1 MNRNARTDRWLSS
14 LVGLSLLISS
24 TSLAGPVEDI
34 LRCTTIDRSVCAAL
48 ESALQQSDKSA
59 SSLTTWLRANRNG
72 DAIQVE
78 RAGIALS
85 ILGGKNHGPL
95 LVEVA
100 NARKS
105 NNDLHVQL
113 LAAAARVEENS
124 AVGPL
129 IDALGMTSVRNRIIA
144 VGALGLLHE
153 KSAVAKLVNTLAD
166 SKQPRLQAAAA
177 QALGMIGDESA
188 IPALLNLAGAK
199 SVYVPARVKALDA
212 LTELKSSRAVITA
225 SMLIDHPTREIGRAA
240 LRLLVEKP
248 APFLE
253 PVIAFALQTPMLRGQ
268 AARATITAKLTRL
281 GPALIAAAIDPSL
294 DPSERSW
301 VLQAIGA
308 MSPPGASPA
317 LLKHFVS
324 ADKAYQIE
332 ILKTLPDI
340 GDRTVIPILIGHL
353 PHSDHEVDNYVVYA
367 LENLSGKRLGN
378 DIEAWREH
386 AGLSRPAS
394 TPP

>member
-1 MNRNARTDRWLSS
+1 MNRNVRTDRWLTS
-14 LVGLSLLISS
+14 LVGLSLLLSS
-24 TSLAGPVEDI
+24 TALAGPVEDI
-34 LRCTTIDRSVCAAL
+34 LRCTTIDRAVCTAL
-48 ESALQQSDKSA
+48 ESALQQPEKSA
-59 SSLTTWLRANRNG
+59 SSLATWLRANRNG
-72 DAIQVE
+72 DATQVE
-78 RAGIALS
+78 RAGTALS
-85 ILGGKNHGPL
+85 ILGGKTHGPL
-95 LVEVA
+95 LVEIA

-113 LAAAARVEENS
+113 LAAAARVDERS
-124 AVGPL
+124 AVDPL

-153 KSAVAKLVNTLAD
+153 KSAVAKLIGALAD

-177 QALGMIGDESA
+177 QALGMIGDDSA

-199 SVYVPARVKALDA
+199 TVYVPARVKALDA
-212 LTELKSSRAVITA
+212 LTELKSTSAVVTA
-225 SMLIDHPTREIGRAA
+225 SMLIDHPTREIGQAA
-240 LRLLVEKP
+240 LRLLVERP

-253 PVIAFALQTPMLRGQ
+253 PVIAFALQTPLLRGQ
-268 AARATITAKLTRL
+268 AARAAVTAKLTRL
-281 GPALIAAAIDPSL
+281 GPALIAAAIDPAL
-294 DPSERSW
+294 DPSQRSW

-317 LLKHFVS
+317 LLKRFVS
-324 ADKAYQIE
+324 TDKAYQIE

-340 GDRTVIPILIGHL
+340 GDRTVIPTLIGHL
-353 PHSDHEVDNYVVYA
+353 LHSDHEVANYVVYA

-386 AGLSRPAS
+386 AGLATPA
-394 TPP
+394 PPPP